1 MSKRYSEDE
10 VVALVAPLTS
20 AQLVSFIEAE
30 IVSPLHTRKGVVFRQ
45 VDIVRVE
52 LLCELSEDFD
62 LDTDA
67 LGVVISLIDQLHGV
81 GGDLRAVLAAVAA
94 EPIEVRRRIGEALR
108 LARSG
113 TTD

>member
-1 MSKRYSEDE
+1 MSVRYSEDE
-10 VVALVAPLTS
+10 VVARIGRLTR
-20 AQLVSFIEAE
+20 AQLVSFVEAE
-30 IVSPLHTRKGVVFRQ
+30 IVTPLHTGEGVVYRQ
-45 VDIVRVE
+45 IDIVRVE

-62 LDTDA
+62 LGTDA

-94 EPIEVRRRIGEALR
+94 EPLEVRQRVGAALR

-113 TTD
+113 VEN